1 MNAKTNAQGRNWCY
15 WGSPSP
21 FGSIYGDGV
30 SRQIPVLLSNDSYD
44 IIKKIFQSMSILLNP
59 FCIYR

>member
-30 SRQIPVLLSNDSYD
+30 SRQIPVLLSNDEYD
-44 IIKKIFQSMSILLNP
+44 IIKKIISINVNFAEPVLY
-59 FCIYR
+59 I

>member
-30 SRQIPVLLSNDSYD
+30 SRQIPVLLSNDEYD
-44 IIKKIFQSMSILLNP
+44 IIKKIIAKSVNFVEPVLYI
-59 FCIYR
+59 

>member
-1 MNAKTNAQGRNWCY
+1 MNAKTNAKGRNWCY

-30 SRQIPVLLSNDSYD
+30 SRQIPVLLSNDEYD
-44 IIKKIFQSMSILLNP
+44 IIKKIISINVNFAEPVLY
-59 FCIYR
+59 I